1 MRAAFGTKYGITITL
16 PTSYWYLQH
25 FDLPELQ
32 SSVDS
37 FNIMA
42 YDLHGVWDAD
52 SQYVGPYIAPHTN
65 ITEIDAA
72 LDLMWRAGVDST
84 KVVLGQ
90 GWYGRSFTLVDPSCN
105 LPNGICQFS
114 GGADAGPC
122 SKASGILDYQEI
134 SNIILTNS
142 LKPVWDKVAGVKWIT
157 WSQNQWISYDD
168 GDTFKQKVD
177 FANSR
182 CLGGMM
188 VWAMDQVDQSEEN
201 GFGGSAA
208 ISGVDVKS
216 AQKADADQ
224 ATANQVASATCYS
237 AGCGQACKPGT
248 FQVAQF
254 NGQPGSISTADKC
267 ASKSYRSTCC
277 DVKTQVGICQ
287 WRGYRG
293 AGLSCIGGCAEGET
307 ELTTNTNS
315 HTSKGSKDCH
325 GGIQSYCCAGFKATS
340 KLSHSSCRSCF
351 IY

>member
-1 MRAAFGTKYGITITL
+1 
-16 PTSYWYLQH
+16 
-25 FDLPELQ
+25 
-32 SSVDS
+32 
-37 FNIMA
+37 
-42 YDLHGVWDAD
+42 
-52 SQYVGPYIAPHTN
+52 
-65 ITEIDAA
+65 
-72 LDLMWRAGVDST
+72 
-84 KVVLGQ
+84 
-90 GWYGRSFTLVDPSCN
+90 
-105 LPNGICQFS
+105 
-114 GGADAGPC
+114 
-122 SKASGILDYQEI
+122 
-134 SNIILTNS
+134 
-142 LKPVWDKVAGVKWIT
+142 VKWIT

-208 ISGVDVKS
+208 ISGVDVTS

-248 FQVAQF
+248 FQAAQF

-293 AGLSCIGGCAEGET
+293 AGLSCIGGGAEGET